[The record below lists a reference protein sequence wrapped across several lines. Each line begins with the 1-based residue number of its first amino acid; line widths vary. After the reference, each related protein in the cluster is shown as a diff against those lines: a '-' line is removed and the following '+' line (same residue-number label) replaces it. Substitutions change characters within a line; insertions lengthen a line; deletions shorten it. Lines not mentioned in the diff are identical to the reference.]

1 MEGTAER
8 EARAKEQVRS
18 CRRVAPPFAR
28 TSSYA
33 LLPLLL
39 LQAKSY
45 VRSLDE
51 LAAAGDEDSRRDVDR
66 ATYKARHFDDW
77 KDGHPK
83 GAGVTKRV

>member
-1 MEGTAER
+1 MLR
-8 EARAKEQVRS
+8 
-18 CRRVAPPFAR
+18 
-28 TSSYA
+28 
-33 LLPLLL
+33 
-39 LQAKSY
+39 QAKSY